1 VSNVS
6 TTRREKN
13 PDAVAAAAAAAD
25 DDHAKKVESALVRA
39 QWFVIQTGLITTGLA
54 LFGVYVLANRIND
67 MHVMTLYVLKYI
79 PAGPIIIGVIAAS
92 GYTLGAWWSGVRV
105 RGGLLITVLVLQ
117 LAAYMLAQYTEF
129 ASLNLRYPDTGN
141 DVEFTTYFHHT
152 TMSLVSYLHE
162 GMAMRSSAW
171 GYALRAMEAVLFSVG
186 AVASA
191 LVLVGQPT
199 CPVCRGLLQR
209 KRVATVSSSA
219 APAALARMSEL
230 ARQGDVSRFADAV
243 RVYDEGAAGPPAD
256 DPPLDLCVRR
266 CKACGYGYVEVE
278 TARAQGFLVGTP
290 PPRTDVTSEFAAT
303 LFKPKGRSLWHHPF
317 TSRP

>member
-1 VSNVS
+1 MP
-6 TTRREKN
+6 T
-13 PDAVAAAAAAAD
+13 AD
-25 DDHAKKVESALVRA
+25 PIPVDDHARKVEHALVRA

-67 MHVMTLYVLKYI
+67 MHVMTLYVLRYI

-105 RGGLLITVLVLQ
+105 RGGLLATVLLLQ
-117 LAAYMLAQYTEF
+117 FAAYLLAQYTEF
-129 ASLNLRYPDTGN
+129 ASLNLRYPETGN

-152 TMSLVSYLHE
+152 TMSLLSFLRDGMIVSL
-162 GMAMRSSAW
+162 SPW
-171 GYALRAMEAVLFSVG
+171 GYAMRLAEAALFSIG
-186 AVASA
+186 GVASA

-199 CPVCRGLLQR
+199 CPICRGLLQR

-219 APAALARMSEL
+219 AAAALARMSEL
-230 ARQGDVSRFADAV
+230 ARQGDPQRFADAV

-278 TARAQGFLVGTP
+278 TARAQGFAVIV
-290 PPRTDVTSEFAAT
+290 PPRTDVTSDFAAS
-303 LFKPKGRSLWHHPF
+303 LFKSKTRPLWHHPF

>member
-1 VSNVS
+1 VPSDGSIPEN
-6 TTRREKN
+6 RRD
-13 PDAVAAAAAAAD
+13 PTAATAATAASSD
-25 DDHAKKVESALVRA
+25 EHAKKIETALVRA

-105 RGGLLITVLVLQ
+105 RGGLLLTVLLLQ
-117 LAAYMLAQYTEF
+117 LAAYLLAQYTEF
-129 ASLNLRYPDTGN
+129 ASLNLRYPESGN

-152 TMSLVSYLHE
+152 TMSLVSFLRD
-162 GMAMRSSAW
+162 GMVVSLSAW
-171 GYALRAMEAVLFSVG
+171 GYLLRVIEAMLFSIG

-199 CPVCRGLLQR
+199 CPVCSGLLQR

-219 APAALARMSEL
+219 AAAALPRISEL
-230 ARQGDVSRFADAV
+230 ARKGDPDRFAQAV
-243 RVYDEGAAGPPAD
+243 RLYDEGAAGPPAD

-266 CKACGYGYVEVE
+266 CKACGHGYVEVE
-278 TARAQGFLVGTP
+278 TARAQGFAVIV
-290 PPRTDVTSEFAAT
+290 PPRTDIPSEFAAT
-303 LFKPKGRSLWHHPF
+303 LFKPRTRSLWQHPF

>member
-1 VSNVS
+1 VSNQS
-6 TTRREKN
+6 TAPGQNRQAT
-13 PDAVAAAAAAAD
+13 AAAAVNG
-25 DDHAKKVESALVRA
+25 DDHAKKVEHALIRA

-67 MHVMTLYVLKYI
+67 MHVMTLYVLRYI

-105 RGGLLITVLVLQ
+105 RGGLLLTVLLLQ
-117 LAAYMLAQYTEF
+117 LAAYLLAQYTEF

-141 DVEFTTYFHHT
+141 DVPFTTYFHHT
-152 TMSLVSYLHE
+152 TMSLVSFLHD
-162 GMAMRSSAW
+162 GVVARLSPW
-171 GYALRAMEAVLFSVG
+171 GYLLRGVEAALFAAG
-186 AVASA
+186 AFASA
-191 LVLVGQPT
+191 VVLVGQPT

-219 APAALARMSEL
+219 ATQALTRMSEL
-230 ARQGDVSRFADAV
+230 ARRGDPERFAEAV
-243 RVYDEGAAGPPAD
+243 RLYDEGAGGPPAE

-266 CKACGYGYVEVE
+266 CKACGYGYVETE
-278 TARAQGFLVGTP
+278 TARAQGFAVAV
-290 PPRTDVTSEFAAT
+290 PPRTDVNSEFAAM
-303 LFKPKGRSLWHHPF
+303 LFKPKSKSLWQHPF